1 MSKRKSQSEIDPAAP
16 SGDAACEQRPEEAAA
31 ETGEASGPE
40 LLQRLG
46 AERDEAVAARQRALA
61 DLANFQRRAQS
72 NELRAVETGAA
83 QVIRS
88 VLGVLDHF
96 DLALSQD
103 HAQID
108 VEQLVGGVRIV
119 RDELLK
125 ALQTHGVERVEPAVG
140 DEFDPN
146 RHEAMLRMHVEGA
159 PPNTI
164 ASVLQPGY
172 VMGDMVL
179 RPAKVTVAAAEDDD

>member
-16 SGDAACEQRPEEAAA
+16 SGDAAGEPRPEEAGA
-31 ETGEASGPE
+31 ETGEAAGPE
-40 LLQRLG
+40 LLEQLG
-46 AERDEAVAARQRALA
+46 AQRDEAVAARQRALA

-72 NELRAVETGAA
+72 NELRAVATGSAR
-83 QVIRS
+83 VIRS

-96 DLALSQD
+96 DLALNQD
-103 HAQID
+103 HTRID
-108 VEQLVGGVRIV
+108 LEQLVGGVRIV

-125 ALQTHGVERVEPAVG
+125 ALRTHGVERVEPAVG

-146 RHEAMLRMHVEGA
+146 CHEAMRRVDVEGA
-159 PPNTI
+159 RPNTI

-179 RPAKVTVAAAEDDD
+179 RPAKVAVAAAEEDD

>member
-16 SGDAACEQRPEEAAA
+16 LGDAACEPRPEEAAA
-31 ETGEASGPE
+31 ETGEAAGPE
-40 LLQRLG
+40 LLERLG
-46 AERDEAVAARQRALA
+46 AQRDEAVAARQRALA
-61 DLANFQRRAQS
+61 DLANFQRRAQA
-72 NELRAVETGAA
+72 NELRAVATGSA

-88 VLGVLDHF
+88 VLGVLDQF
-96 DLALSQD
+96 DLALNQD
-103 HAQID
+103 FTRID

-140 DEFDPN
+140 DDFDPN
-146 RHEAMLRMHVEGA
+146 CHEAMRRMHVEGA
-159 PPNTI
+159 QPNTI

-179 RPAKVTVAAAEDDD
+179 RPAKVTVVAAEEDD

>member
-1 MSKRKSQSEIDPAAP
+1 MGS
-16 SGDAACEQRPEEAAA
+16 
-31 ETGEASGPE
+31 
-40 LLQRLG
+40 
-46 AERDEAVAARQRALA
+46 
-61 DLANFQRRAQS
+61 
-72 NELRAVETGAA
+72 A

-96 DLALSQD
+96 DLALNQD
-103 HAQID
+103 HTRID

-146 RHEAMLRMHVEGA
+146 RHEAMMRQPSDDA
-159 PPNTI
+159 APNTI
-164 ASVLQPGY
+164 VSVLSPGY
-172 VMGDMVL
+172 TMGDLVL
-179 RPAKVTVAAAEDDD
+179 RPAKVAVAAAEES